1 MPLCA
6 LGDVCVTSFRSTF
19 DSLQRRVVPGALEE
33 DPRAPRLAHDEIWRA
48 ERVLRLA
55 AEPVQSAS
63 ADEVAPER
71 LRLGAASGHPGT
83 LREGDDIVPDLSPIS
98 RNQSQ
103 SVAISR
109 NQSQSAVP
117 VANPN
122 RRRTR
127 GRRARAPDETRNRR
141 QSEAIR
147 GHQRQSEAAGVEHL
161 MRYAIKRTLRRAAR
175 ARGAPRNQRQSEAIR
190 DLQSQTDR
198 ECELELEERLAIRG
212 NQRPSEIFSPK
223 RTENASSSSRSVSP
237 ASCAESR

>member
-1 MPLCA
+1 MCA

-19 DSLQRRVVPGALEE
+19 ASLQRSVVSGALEE

-48 ERVLRLA
+48 EHVLRLA

-109 NQSQSAVP
+109 NQSQSVP
-117 VANPN
+117 ISPNQSQSVAI
-122 RRRTR
+122 
-127 GRRARAPDETRNRR
+127 
-141 QSEAIR
+141 S
-147 GHQRQSEAAGVEHL
+147 
-161 MRYAIKRTLRRAAR
+161 
-175 ARGAPRNQRQSEAIR
+175 RNQSQSVAITVR
-190 DLQSQTDR
+190 SLVQ
-198 ECELELEERLAIRG
+198 
-212 NQRPSEIFSPK
+212 K
-223 RTENASSSSRSVSP
+223 R
-237 ASCAESR
+237 